1 MNRDSAGKLVEVF
14 CTLGKSGN
22 CAAAYSQALARLVA
36 VALAHGAEIP
46 EIIEHLK
53 GIRCGEPWGLGP
65 NQVLSCPDALA
76 RILEENQ

>member
-1 MNRDSAGKLVEVF
+1 MEVF
-14 CTLGKSGN
+14 CKLGKTGN
-22 CAAAYSQALARLVA
+22 CAAAYSEALARTVA
-36 VALAHGAEIP
+36 VALTHGAEIP